1 VTPAVTA
8 AAAPTAA
15 LAFASGRQ
23 PRTRDTMEWCWRME
37 FVMVQGM
44 ASPDGLARVFAM
56 PSVFKEITM
65 CPRGL

>member
-1 VTPAVTA
+1 
-8 AAAPTAA
+8 
-15 LAFASGRQ
+15 
-23 PRTRDTMEWCWRME
+23 MEWCWRME
-37 FVMVQGM
+37 FVVVVVVEGM